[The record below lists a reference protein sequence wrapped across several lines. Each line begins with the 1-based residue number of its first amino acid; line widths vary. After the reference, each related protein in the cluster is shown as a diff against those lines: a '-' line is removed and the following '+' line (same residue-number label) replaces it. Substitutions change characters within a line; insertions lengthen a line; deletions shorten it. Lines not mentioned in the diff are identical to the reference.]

1 MELWIRSQDKTFLK
15 KVNTIG
21 IVEGQDF
28 CFISENITTDL
39 GKYKS
44 KERALEVLDEIQSKL
59 KATFLMKAKD
69 DKYNKYI
76 LDGKKYLEELNGV
89 CIVTGDSCFDLEPIN
104 SDVYVY
110 EMPKE

>member
-28 CFISENITTDL
+28 CFISENITTDF

-44 KERALEVLDEIQSKL
+44 KERALEVLDEIQNKL
-59 KATFLMKAKD
+59 M
-69 DKYNKYI
+69 
-76 LDGKKYLEELNGV
+76 
-89 CIVTGDSCFDLEPIN
+89 PI
-104 SDVYVY
+104 SVYKQEVDNLTIDFKNIDTIVY
-110 EMPKE
+110 EMPKD

>member
-1 MELWIRSQDKTFLK
+1 MDLWVRSQDKTFLK

-28 CFISENITTDL
+28 YFISENITTDL

-44 KERALEVLDEIQSKL
+44 KERVLEVLDEIHQRL
-59 KATFLMKAKD
+59 IDLQT
-69 DKYNKYI
+69 I
-76 LDGKKYLEELNGV
+76 E
-89 CIVTGDSCFDLEPIN
+89 CTGDYRFTKRNLDC
-104 SDVYVY
+104 VY